1 MKSLAVLLGDD
12 VPVFL
17 SCLGVIQIALF
28 SLTAFRANMSALF
41 WVLGVGA
48 WSLNVLY
55 HILALNL
62 NDPKSGGRI
71 FKANIMLGLYFTV
84 VAVAE
89 LMVTRVLGWDN
100 SKYTQLLQE
109 KTGLIGLA

>member
-1 MKSLAVLLGDD
+1 MLLGDD

-17 SCLGVIQIALF
+17 GYLGAIQIALF

-41 WVLGVGA
+41 WVLGIGA
-48 WSLNVLY
+48 WTLNVPY
-55 HILALNL
+55 HILALNI
-62 NDPKSGGRI
+62 NDPRSGGRI

-89 LMVTRVLGWDN
+89 LMVIRVLGRDN
-100 SKYTQLLQE
+100 LKYMQLLQ
-109 KTGLIGLA
+109 GVSSGVGLA